1 MLSFG
6 KNAKP
11 NSTDLEFYSVYD
23 SKAQIYDLPAL
34 ALNKES
40 LLRDVLN
47 MLRDPRQV
55 RNKYL
60 TNAEDYSIFRIGSF
74 SKETGEITPTKPE
87 HIANMHE
94 LRALTDW
101 TPMSIQKDYE
111 REIASQDPRAL
122 SST

>member
-1 MLSFG
+1 MLNFS
-6 KNAKP
+6 KTKKESN
-11 NSTDLEFYSVYD
+11 DLEFFSVYD
-23 SKAQIYDLPAL
+23 SKAQTYDLPAL

-60 TNAEDYSIFRIGSF
+60 TNAEDYSIFRVGSF
-74 SKETGEITPTKPE
+74 SKETGQITSHTPE
-87 HIANMHE
+87 HVANMHE
-94 LRALTDW
+94 LRSLTDW
-101 TPMSIQKDYE
+101 SPASIQEDYR
-111 REIASQDPRAL
+111 REMASQSQGAL

>member
-1 MLSFG
+1 MFG
-6 KNAKP
+6 KNKKA
-11 NSTDLEFYSVYD
+11 STDLEFYSVYD
-23 SKAQIYDLPAL
+23 SKAQVYDLPAL

-74 SKETGEITPTKPE
+74 SKETGMITAQNPE
-87 HIANMHE
+87 HIVNMHE
-94 LRALTDW
+94 LRSLTDW
-101 TPMSIQKDYE
+101 SPMSIQKDYE
-111 REIASQDPRAL
+111 REIQNQDPRAL